1 MRSLMLIATAG
12 LLASCT
18 RPVAPPE
25 ARFAQVI
32 AGRTAG
38 PAQTC
43 ISNNPAENLHVLD
56 PRTVAYGYGRTIWI
70 DRLAADCPGL
80 NEANTTIVEAGV
92 GGQYCR
98 GDRVR
103 GLEPG
108 AIIAG
113 PGCNLGDWVPYRQP

>member
-1 MRSLMLIATAG
+1 MPR
-12 LLASCT
+12 LLASSRAAVPLGLAALT
-18 RPVAPPE
+18 GLTVVLRLPFLGSIGPDEGGYAYVARE
-25 ARFAQVI
+25 WAQ
-32 AGRTAG
+32 GD
-38 PAQTC
+38 Q
-43 ISNNPAENLHVLD
+43 L
-56 PRTVAYGYGRTIWI
+56 YRTIWI